1 MYRRLLAVVISA
13 TLLSLCGVNHAAEGV
28 TPPPTAE
35 KGHSH
40 RGDKRIFLEN
50 GDGATITLWK
60 PDLSTQP
67 LTLQHGSLSMPKT
80 GMDNYHAIVAE
91 KDWGDHKEVVIR
103 YEYRHGRPSKQSPS
117 RLTAQQ
123 KTEFEIVP
131 DPIPREHY
139 RYHSQ
144 QRWGFLVRFNGQ
156 PVSDLEVQLETSNGT
171 RLSTTSNV
179 DGRAVFRIPDD
190 FPDVAEGERDRRL
203 SQFSASSEYIQEGKR
218 YTTQLNADYRIN
230 PNHWQS
236 THWGLLVIGIGF
248 ITGGFIG
255 RVNNAGGKAK

>member
-1 MYRRLLAVVISA
+1 MYRRLLAAVIPA
-13 TLLSLCGVNHAAEGV
+13 TLLSLSGVVSAADGV
-28 TPPPTAE
+28 TPPPPAE
-35 KGHSH
+35 SGHSH
-40 RGDKRIFLEN
+40 RGGKPIFLEN
-50 GDGATITLWK
+50 GEGATITLWK
-60 PDLSTQP
+60 PDLSTQAI
-67 LTLQHGSLSMPKT
+67 TLQHGMVTMPKT

-117 RLTAQQ
+117 KLTAQQ

-156 PVSDLEVQLETSNGT
+156 PASDLEVSLETSNGT
-171 RLSTTSNV
+171 QLSAISDT
-179 DGRAVFRIPDD
+179 DGRVEFRIPDD
-190 FPDVAEGERDRRL
+190 FPGLEEGERDRRL
-203 SQFSASSEYIQEGKR
+203 SQFTASSEYFLDGKR

-230 PNHWQS
+230 PSHWQS
-236 THWGLLVIGIGF
+236 TRWGLLVVGIGF
-248 ITGGFIG
+248 IAGGFIG
-255 RVNNAGGKAK
+255 RVNSNGGKAK